1 MLVKSG
7 FDGDNAG
14 LGGANKF
21 TLQDVIDRLEVLKQ
35 KKLLQASSSENT
47 GGDGHIDFKQ
57 RIAKRK
63 QFEEQL
69 KEKRKLKRQA
79 KKQKRKS
86 NVGDNES
93 DGDSQDEDDLM
104 KTMGF
109 ANFGGS
115 Q

>member
-7 FDGDNAG
+7 FDGDDAG

-21 TLQDVIDRLEVLKQ
+21 SLQDVIDRLELLKQ
-35 KKLLQASSSENT
+35 KKLLKASSAENT
-47 GGDGHIDFKQ
+47 GGDGHVDFKQ

-69 KEKRKLKRQA
+69 REKRKLKRQA
-79 KKQKRKS
+79 KKQKKKS
-86 NVGDNES
+86 NIEDDEN

-115 Q
+115 R